1 MDRLIYSSLTAMRSA
16 QARQTATANNLA
28 NAQTPGFRAD
38 LSEAQTLW
46 VKGATFNARAMSSEE
61 VLSADMKAGTVITTG
76 RDLDIALNGDA
87 MLAIQA
93 DNGDEA
99 YTRRGDLVQ
108 NETGL
113 LTTGDGRVVLGL
125 QGPITLPPADSISI
139 DSEGRIMIVPRGGD
153 PNQPQEADR
162 LRLVSPAGSEIAKGL
177 DGLFRVKDGGTL
189 PGDPDAR
196 ITTRALEGSNVS
208 STQALVDM
216 IEASRSWD
224 TQLKLISDAREMDT
238 STADLMRLDQ

>member
-38 LSEAQTLW
+38 LAEAQTVW
-46 VKGATFNARAMSSEE
+46 VKGATFNSRAMSSEE
-61 VLSADMKAGTVITTG
+61 ILSADMKAGTVISTG

-87 MLAIQA
+87 MLAVQA
-93 DNGDEA
+93 EDGDEA
-99 YTRRGDLVQ
+99 YTRRGDLQQ
-108 NETGL
+108 NESGL
-113 LTTGDGRVVLGL
+113 VTTGDGRPVLGL
-125 QGPITLPPADSISI
+125 QGPITLPPADHISV
-139 DSEGRIMIVPRGGD
+139 DSEGRIMFVPRGGE
-153 PNQPQEADR
+153 PGAAQEADR
-162 LRLVSPAGSEIAKGL
+162 LRLVSPAGSDIAKGL
-177 DGLFRVKDGGTL
+177 DGLFRVKGGGAL
-189 PGDPDAR
+189 PTDPDAR
-196 ITTRALEGSNVS
+196 VTSRSLEGSNVS